1 MEDIKI
7 PKTGGAKRLRDFAK
21 DIRKSKP
28 SKRLK
33 DLLIKRDEPKEERKK
48 IAKPRRNKTEVNL

>member
-1 MEDIKI
+1 MEAIKT
-7 PKTGGAKRLRDFAK
+7 PKVGGAKRLRDFAK

-33 DLLIKRDEPKEERKK
+33 DLLIKREDLKEERKK
-48 IAKPRRNKTEVNL
+48 SAKTQTSS